1 MCYID
6 NRDCEKNNLAEEGE
20 MVKELNKKYIEL
32 ARKLEAKGIMT
43 FSHAYK
49 LYSKGNEGIR
59 EINNEIDIFKANHP
73 DLYPV
78 K

>member
-1 MCYID
+1 VRKAILPRRTNMFKGLD
-6 NRDCEKNNLAEEGE
+6 
-20 MVKELNKKYIEL
+20 KKYIEL
-32 ARKLEAKGIMT
+32 ARKLEIKGIMT
-43 FSHAYK
+43 FSHACK

-59 EINNEIDIFKANHP
+59 EINNEIAIFKANHP